1 MNLDLRPFIGIE
13 VALILAIFAMIAW
26 RKTVAREED
35 DTLHVLQG
43 EPVAHQA
50 AVAHKLDV
58 IDKWGKAVTVI
69 AVVFGLLVAAA
80 YIYQVWVQGT
90 QVPAGF

>member
-1 MNLDLRPFIGIE
+1 MNFDIRPFIGVE
-13 VALILAIFAMIAW
+13 VALVLAIFALIAW
-26 RKTVAREED
+26 RKAVARGED
-35 DTLHVLQG
+35 DSLHVLQA
-43 EPVAHQA
+43 ETISHQA
-50 AVAHKLDV
+50 TVAHKLEV
-58 IDKWGKAVTVI
+58 IDKWGKATTAI